1 MRAPKS
7 VVDLLSYRLLRLS
20 NTLGLY
26 SSRRYRKEFDVTLP
40 EWRVISIIASE
51 EPTSARDISRVL
63 ATDKAWVG
71 HTVESLRR
79 RGYVTRSSDKQDA
92 RRTLLN
98 LTRQGRETHDAI
110 LSVALRRQRR
120 LAATLADGR
129 FESLIA
135 SLDRLQAE
143 ADRMLEELDPS

>member
-110 LSVALRRQRR
+110 LAVALRRQRR
-120 LAATLADGR
+120 LAATLSDGR

-135 SLDRLQAE
+135 SLDQLQAE